1 MQGIA
6 PGFPAGV
13 VKIGH
18 VGRPPLEK
26 LVVELVI
33 GFVRAIL
40 EHIGSVVVVRAET
53 RRGGVWMWINR
64 SDGQANGVQARLRND
79 FAWILLMRH
88 GVENLKGLSVRP
100 HAFLKVS
107 FPFEVPGNC
116 LKLPEPGT

>member
-64 SDGQANGVQARLRND
+64 SDGQANGVQPPFRND
-79 FAWILLMRH
+79 VAWLPFIRPGGQTPNAFA
-88 GVENLKGLSVRP
+88 VRP
-100 HAFLKVS
+100 NLISKHSLS
-107 FPFEVPGNC
+107 P
-116 LKLPEPGT
+116 